1 MNPRS
6 LLPTRNKIGRLW
18 LAGVLATLGSM
29 LWLTSACVTENAT
42 TGEVIPRGKQ
52 KYPFERVEKAAE
64 GLKIGMSKPQTLLL
78 LGSPAEQDEKG
89 DVWVYLP
96 ERYGIIVP
104 ARALRLEFQN
114 QALAEFAFQTIV
126 LGARL

>member
-1 MNPRS
+1 MRS
-6 LLPTRNKIGRLW
+6 ILPMRHGIGRLW
-18 LAGVLATLGSM
+18 LAGVLATLCATLCG
-29 LWLTSACVTENAT
+29 TTACVTENAT

-64 GLKIGMSKPQTLLL
+64 GLKIGMSKPQTLIL

-104 ARALRLEFQN
+104 ARALRLEFKD

>member
-1 MNPRS
+1 MKR
-6 LLPTRNKIGRLW
+6 LPKRHGIGRPW
-18 LAGVLATLGSM
+18 LAGVLASLCATLCA
-29 LWLTSACVTENAT
+29 TACVTENAT

-64 GLKIGMSKPQTLLL
+64 SLKIGMSKPQTLLL

-104 ARALRLEFQN
+104 ARALRLEFRN

>member
-1 MNPRS
+1 MRS
-6 LLPTRNKIGRLW
+6 ILPMRHGIGRLW
-18 LAGVLATLGSM
+18 LAGVLATLC
-29 LWLTSACVTENAT
+29 TAPACVTENAT

-89 DVWVYLP
+89 DVWIYLP

-104 ARALRLEFQN
+104 ARALRLVFHDQSLKEY
-114 QALAEFAFQTIV
+114 EFQTIV